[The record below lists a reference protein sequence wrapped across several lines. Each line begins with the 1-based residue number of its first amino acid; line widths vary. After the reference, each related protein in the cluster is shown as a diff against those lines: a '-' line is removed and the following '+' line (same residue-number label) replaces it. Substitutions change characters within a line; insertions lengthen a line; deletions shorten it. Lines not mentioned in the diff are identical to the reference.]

1 MPTPFVVLAL
11 LASTLGLTAITLMAS
26 TFFKTL
32 KERGAGSLDGN
43 GREAPAGPRTEA
55 ALATWEDEGA
65 RTEAALATWEDEG
78 GSLGA
83 RAPLEHVSSLPMMR
97 AEPPRRPAP
106 SEGAPP

>member
-55 ALATWEDEGA
+55 ALATWEDEG
-65 RTEAALATWEDEG
+65 

-97 AEPPRRPAP
+97 VEPPRRPAP
-106 SEGAPP
+106 SEGAHP